1 MSLSLRDRIRI
12 RQGLPP
18 LAEPTPIRPVSPF
31 PADQRLKDA
40 EAVCQ
45 QLGRLIE
52 LRQSGAQSHVQNAA
66 SSQLVILW
74 ERWQRRWNTD

>member
-31 PADQRLKDA
+31 PADQRLRDA

-45 QLGRLIE
+45 TYGRLVE
-52 LRQSGAQSHVQNAA
+52 LRQDGAPSVEQDAA
-66 SSQLVILW
+66 AVRVVIAW
-74 ERWQRRWNTD
+74 DRWMRRWGEA

>member
-40 EAVCQ
+40 EAVCRRYGW
-45 QLGRLIE
+45 LLK
-52 LRQSGAQSHVQNAA
+52 LRQQGASSEQQAAAA
-66 SSQLVILW
+66 SEVTIAW
-74 ERWQRRWNTD
+74 DRWQRRWGDL